1 MILAFYKIFDNRV
14 ALFLN
19 LSLKKK
25 NSSIPL
31 RFMLLLIAT
40 SKIVIIFMKKFIIY
54 KKMQLCTIPFIYVQ
68 YFYIILF
75 FHVFSVKL
83 YFLKNFK
90 CFSFV

>member
-40 SKIVIIFMKKFIIY
+40 SKIVIIFY
-54 KKMQLCTIPFIYVQ
+54 KKIYN
-68 YFYIILF
+68 L
-75 FHVFSVKL
+75 
-83 YFLKNFK
+83 
-90 CFSFV
+90 